1 MSSSRPFF
9 LFAHGA
15 GAPSASDW
23 MQAWRQRLSTLGDV
37 QTFDYP
43 YMRAGRKTPD
53 RPPVLLAAHAEAL
66 DEARRRTDG
75 LIVLIGKSM
84 GSRIGCHVA
93 AEQTA
98 DDPLQ
103 RVVCLGYPLK
113 AGASGAIR
121 DQVLLALRTPILFVQ
136 GTRDPLCP
144 LDLLATVRPRMIAP
158 NQLHIVEGGDHSLTV
173 SAQQRKQAGI
183 SQADSDAAVLEV
195 IRRFVDDQTTGTP
208 TPTPPSAG
216 TA

>member
-1 MSSSRPFF
+1 MARPFF

-15 GAPSASDW
+15 GAPSASAW
-23 MQAWRQRLSTLGDV
+23 MQAWRRRLATLGDV

-66 DEARRRTDG
+66 DQARQRAQG
-75 LIVLIGKSM
+75 SIVLIGKSM

-93 AEQTA
+93 AETA
-98 DDPLQ
+98 ADATTPGL
-103 RVVCLGYPLK
+103 RLVCLGYPLK
-113 AGASGAIR
+113 AGGSGAIR

-144 LDLLATVRPRMIAP
+144 LDLLAAVRPRMTAA
-158 NQLHIVEGGDHSLTV
+158 NQLHVVEGGDHSLAV
-173 SAQQRKQAGI
+173 SAQQRRQAGI
-183 SQADSDAAVLEV
+183 TQADSDAAVLEM
-195 IRRFVDDQTTGTP
+195 IRRFVSEDPAPLRTGI
-208 TPTPPSAG
+208 A
-216 TA
+216 